1 VAVGECGVWIFD
13 LSMKRRMW
21 LSDRATFGTGKD
33 FCGLRYPLWVTI
45 AIVTQHCDVVIGI
58 ETHPIEGLP

>member
-1 VAVGECGVWIFD
+1 
-13 LSMKRRMW
+13 MKRRMR

-45 AIVTQHCDVVIGI
+45 AIVTQRCDVAIGI
-58 ETHPIEGLP
+58 ETHAIEGLP

>member
-1 VAVGECGVWIFD
+1 VAVGDRGVWIFV
-13 LSMKRRMW
+13 LSMKRRMR

-45 AIVTQHCDVVIGI
+45 AIVTARCDVAIGI
-58 ETHPIEGLP
+58 ETHAIEGLP